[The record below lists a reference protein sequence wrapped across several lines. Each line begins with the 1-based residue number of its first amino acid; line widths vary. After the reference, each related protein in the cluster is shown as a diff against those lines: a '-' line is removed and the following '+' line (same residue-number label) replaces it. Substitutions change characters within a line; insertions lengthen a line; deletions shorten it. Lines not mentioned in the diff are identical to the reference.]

1 MSKYI
6 LFIASLLL
14 FTACGESLEDTYKDY
29 SGDGEIRY
37 VGKIKDLVASPGW
50 ERITLKWT
58 NSEDPIV
65 DKVEVRWIS
74 DESRDSVFL
83 PAGTTSYDIT
93 GITTTS
99 SLQIEVMSVDKKLN
113 ESLAVTTY
121 LRAYNP
127 DHEVVQA
134 FNRIVSR
141 NFFLHDHLL
150 LTFLGWDS
158 QVVNAYLTYTHKSTG
173 KEDKFELTQDVV
185 NQLHVD
191 IPDVDSSKP
200 VQLYRTG
207 KIEDCDDLIVF
218 DPFTLDTEKL
228 YNSDFKQELKRQFG
242 YDETV
247 PDEFVNSTT
256 SFDIDWDISDFA
268 DLLNFPNLKVLNLGK
283 NRYVKESQVGTEKAK
298 SVVSDPELCDWVISE
313 LQKLNGLTVNRY
325 DNHFQELA
333 KTSVTKEMGHQD
345 EPALQLLNL
354 KDATV
359 EVDPVEDEIL
369 TSLGW
374 SSHEEALTDGNDN
387 TSWMPYTRYAS
398 TTFTIT
404 IQLKEPTLVHG
415 MRLVQSYYV
424 GSNANMQAL
433 NPANVFIT
441 KSANGSY
448 YTIATNLEQ
457 TKLGNSTGEV
467 NIIPFAKAEKTQ
479 YVRVKVTTPMYFKD
493 YQVSL
498 AGIDLY

>member
-14 FTACGESLEDTYKDY
+14 FTACGESLEDTYRDY

-37 VGKIKDLVASPGW
+37 VGKIKDLVANPGW
-50 ERITLKWT
+50 ESISLSWV
-58 NSEDPIV
+58 NSEDPII
-65 DKVEVRWIS
+65 DKVEVKWIS
-74 DESRDSVFL
+74 DEVRDSVFL

-93 GITTTS
+93 GLTSGS
-99 SLQIEVMSVDKKLN
+99 SLEIEVMSVDKKLN

-121 LRAYNP
+121 VRPYTLE
-127 DHEVVQA
+127 HETVQA

-141 NFFLHDHLL
+141 SFFLHDHLL

-158 QVVNAYLTYTHKSTG
+158 QVEDAYLTYTHKSTG
-173 KEDKFELTQDVV
+173 KEDKFELTQEVV

-191 IPDVDSSKP
+191 IPDVDDSKP
-200 VQLYRTG
+200 VNVYRKG
-207 KIEDCDDLIVF
+207 RIEGCPQLIVF
-218 DPFTLDTEKL
+218 DPFTLDTDRVF
-228 YNSDFKQELKRQFG
+228 NTDFKQELKRQFG
-242 YDETV
+242 YDEIV
-247 PDEFVNSTT
+247 SDEFVNSTT

-268 DLLNFPNLKVLNLGK
+268 DLLYFPNLKVLNLGK
-283 NRYVKESQVGTEKAK
+283 NRYVKASQVDTSKGK
-298 SVVSDPELCDWVISE
+298 SVVSSPELCDWVISE
-313 LQKLNGLTVNRY
+313 LHKLNGLTVNRY

-333 KTSVTKEMGHQD
+333 KTSVIKEMGHQE
-345 EPALQLLNL
+345 EPSLQLIDL
-354 KDATV
+354 KDATI
-359 EVDPVEDEIL
+359 EVDPAEDDDL
-369 TSLGW
+369 TTMGW
-374 SSHEEALTDGNDN
+374 TSNEGALTDGDDN
-387 TSWMPYTRYAS
+387 TSWLPYYRSSS

-404 IQLKEPTLVHG
+404 IQLKEPTVVHG

-424 GSNANMQAL
+424 GSNANKQAL
-433 NPANVFIT
+433 NPSRVYIT

-457 TKLGNSTGEV
+457 TQLGNSTGEV

-479 YVRVKVTTPMYFKD
+479 YVRVKVTTPIYYKN